1 MPKSEQPENRV
12 NSGVHSP
19 PWRFG
24 WTFLTI
30 YAEIRTKCTTPET
43 RHPVAHRGGPSAI
56 RVRMDHNE
64 QVQHTHSVLFIHTAM
79 IVLSPASECHH
90 RAAVAEAGV
99 IGDSTAMRALASL
112 IRRVGS
118 ANSTVLV
125 EGESGTG
132 KEVVA
137 ASLHHHSGRAGP
149 FVAINC
155 GSMSAD
161 LLDSE
166 LFGHARGAFTG
177 ASADREGLFRHAEGG
192 TLFLDEVGEL
202 PLFLQAK
209 LLRVLETLMIR
220 PVGTERE
227 LPVDVR
233 IVAATNRSMT
243 ELVARGGFRGDLFF
257 RLNVVSL
264 KVPPLRDRPED
275 IGPLAE
281 FFIDHFSRRLGLP
294 AVSLDRLGLLRLH
307 SHSWPGNVRELR
319 NLIERATLLG
329 CSPAACLRLQ
339 TLESTVLQQRGASGY
354 PPDMP
359 LVEGRRQHMAQ
370 VLRACAGNKS
380 EAARRMG
387 ISRKTL
393 ERKVREEGL

>member
-1 MPKSEQPENRV
+1 
-12 NSGVHSP
+12 
-19 PWRFG
+19 
-24 WTFLTI
+24 
-30 YAEIRTKCTTPET
+30 
-43 RHPVAHRGGPSAI
+43 
-56 RVRMDHNE
+56 
-64 QVQHTHSVLFIHTAM
+64 M
-79 IVLSPASECHH
+79 IVLSPTNDRHD
-90 RAAVAEAGV
+90 RAAVAAAGV
-99 IGDSTAMRALASL
+99 IGDSTAMRELASL
-112 IRRVGS
+112 VRRVGA
-118 ANSTVLV
+118 ANSTVLI

-137 ASLHHHSGRAGP
+137 ASLHHHSGRPGP

-155 GSMSAD
+155 GSMSAA

-177 ASADREGLFRHAEGG
+177 ASVHRDGLFRHAEGG
-192 TLFLDEVGEL
+192 TLFLDEIGEL

-220 PVGTERE
+220 PIGTERE
-227 LPVDVR
+227 VAVDLR
-233 IVAATNRSMT
+233 IVAATNRPMS
-243 ELVARGGFRGDLFF
+243 ELVRSGGFRDDLYF

-281 FFIDHFSRRLGLP
+281 FFIDHFARRLDLQ
-294 AVSLDRLGLLRLH
+294 AVALDRIGLLKLQ
-307 SHSWPGNVRELR
+307 SHAWPGNVRELR
-319 NLIERATLLG
+319 NLVERATLLG
-329 CSPAACLRLQ
+329 RSPADCLGLQ
-339 TLESTVLQQRGASGY
+339 TVGSTVLQQRGASGY
-354 PPDMP
+354 PADMP
-359 LVEGRRQHMAQ
+359 LVEVRRQHMTQ

-393 ERKVREEGL
+393 ERKVREEGLG

>member
-1 MPKSEQPENRV
+1 
-12 NSGVHSP
+12 
-19 PWRFG
+19 
-24 WTFLTI
+24 
-30 YAEIRTKCTTPET
+30 
-43 RHPVAHRGGPSAI
+43 
-56 RVRMDHNE
+56 
-64 QVQHTHSVLFIHTAM
+64 M
-79 IVLSPASECHH
+79 IVLSPSSESRPGASDT
-90 RAAVAEAGV
+90 EAGV
-99 IGDSTAMRALASL
+99 IGDSTAMRSLASL
-112 IRRVGS
+112 VRRVGA
-118 ANSTVLV
+118 ANSTVLI

-137 ASLHHHSGRAGP
+137 ASLHHHSGRSGA

-155 GSMSAD
+155 GSMSAE

-192 TLFLDEVGEL
+192 TLFLDEISEL

-220 PVGTERE
+220 PVGTEHE
-227 LPVDVR
+227 VAVDVR
-233 IVAATNRSMT
+233 IIAATNRPLT
-243 ELVARGGFRGDLFF
+243 ELVASGDFRGDLFF

-264 KVPPLRDRPED
+264 KVPPLRERPED
-275 IGPLAE
+275 IGPLAA
-281 FFIDHFSRRLGLP
+281 FFIDHFSRQLGLP

-307 SHSWPGNVRELR
+307 SHAWPGNVRELR
-319 NLIERATLLG
+319 NLVERATLLG
-329 CSPAACLRLQ
+329 RSPAACLRLQ
-339 TLESTVLQQRGASGY
+339 TLDSAMLQARGASGY

-359 LVEGRRQHMAQ
+359 LVEVRRQHMAQ

>member
-1 MPKSEQPENRV
+1 
-12 NSGVHSP
+12 
-19 PWRFG
+19 
-24 WTFLTI
+24 
-30 YAEIRTKCTTPET
+30 
-43 RHPVAHRGGPSAI
+43 
-56 RVRMDHNE
+56 
-64 QVQHTHSVLFIHTAM
+64 M
-79 IVLSPASECHH
+79 IVLSPSRDSLHE
-90 RAAVAEAGV
+90 AAAAEPGV
-99 IGDSTAMRALASL
+99 IGDSAAMRTLASL
-112 IRRVGS
+112 IRRVAA
-118 ANSTVLV
+118 ANSTVLI

-137 ASLHHHSGRAGP
+137 ASLHHHSGRTGP

-177 ASADREGLFRHAEGG
+177 AGADREGLFRHAEGG
-192 TLFLDEVGEL
+192 TLFLDEIGEL

-220 PVGTERE
+220 PVGTEQE
-227 LPVDVR
+227 VPVDVR
-233 IVAATNRSMT
+233 IVAATNRPMT
-243 ELVARGGFRGDLFF
+243 ELVANDAFRGDLFF

-264 KVPPLRDRPED
+264 TVPPLRERPED
-275 IGPLAE
+275 IGPLTDY
-281 FFIDHFSRRLGLP
+281 FIDHFSRQLGLP
-294 AVSLDRLGLLRLH
+294 AVRLDRLDLLRLH
-307 SHSWPGNVRELR
+307 SHAWPGNVRELR
-319 NLIERATLLG
+319 NLVERATLLG
-329 CSPAACLRLQ
+329 RSPAACLRLQ
-339 TLESTVLQQRGASGY
+339 TLDSTVLQERGTSGY
-354 PPDMP
+354 PLDMP
-359 LVEGRRQHMAQ
+359 LVEVRRQHMAQ

>member
-1 MPKSEQPENRV
+1 MNRC
-12 NSGVHSP
+12 GFEAQRP
-19 PWRFG
+19 QRRLF
-24 WTFLTI
+24 
-30 YAEIRTKCTTPET
+30 TP
-43 RHPVAHRGGPSAI
+43 A
-56 RVRMDHNE
+56 
-64 QVQHTHSVLFIHTAM
+64 AM

-90 RAAVAEAGV
+90 GAAVAEAGV
-99 IGDSTAMRALASL
+99 VGDSTAMRTLASL
-112 IRRVGS
+112 IRRVGP

-177 ASADREGLFRHAEGG
+177 AGTDREGLFRHAGGG
-192 TLFLDEVGEL
+192 TLFLDEIGEL

-220 PVGTERE
+220 PVGTEHE

-233 IVAATNRSMT
+233 IVAATNRPMT
-243 ELVARGGFRGDLFF
+243 ELVAAGLFRSDLFF

-264 KVPPLRDRPED
+264 RVPPLRERPED

-281 FFIDHFSRRLGLP
+281 FFIEHFSRQLGLP

-307 SHSWPGNVRELR
+307 SHIWPGNVRELR

-329 CSPAACLRLQ
+329 RSPAACLRLQ
-339 TLESTVLQQRGASGY
+339 TLDSAVLQQRGTSGY

-359 LVEGRRQHMAQ
+359 LVEVRRKHMAQ

>member
-1 MPKSEQPENRV
+1 
-12 NSGVHSP
+12 
-19 PWRFG
+19 
-24 WTFLTI
+24 
-30 YAEIRTKCTTPET
+30 
-43 RHPVAHRGGPSAI
+43 
-56 RVRMDHNE
+56 
-64 QVQHTHSVLFIHTAM
+64 M
-79 IVLSPASECHH
+79 IVLSPTTDRLDSA
-90 RAAVAEAGV
+90 AAVAAPGV
-99 IGDSTAMRALASL
+99 IGESAEMRKLANL
-112 IRRVGS
+112 IRRVG
-118 ANSTVLV
+118 AATSTVLI

-155 GSMSAD
+155 GSMSAE

-177 ASADREGLFRHAEGG
+177 ASVDRDGLFRHAEGG
-192 TLFLDEVGEL
+192 TLFLDEIGEL

-209 LLRVLETLMIR
+209 LLRVLETLMVR

-227 LPVDVR
+227 VPVDVR
-233 IVAATNRSMT
+233 IVAATNRSMAQI
-243 ELVARGGFRGDLFF
+243 VGRGDFRDDLYF

-275 IGPLAE
+275 VGPLTE
-281 FFIDHFSRRLGLP
+281 FFIDHFARRLEMP
-294 AVSLDRLGLLRLH
+294 PVALDRIGLLRLQ
-307 SHSWPGNVRELR
+307 SHTWPGNVRELR
-319 NLIERATLLG
+319 NLIERAMLLG
-329 CSPAACLRLQ
+329 RSPADCLRLH
-339 TLESTVLQQRGASGY
+339 TVDSAVLQQRGASGY
-354 PPDMP
+354 PPDMS
-359 LVEGRRQHMAQ
+359 LVEVRRQHMTQ

-393 ERKVREEGL
+393 ERKVREEGLG